1 MSMYIYIYIY
11 HTKCQQCVND
21 CQYIYIYIIMSM
33 CYPNDNVSRYPKSRS
48 FHAS

>member
-1 MSMYIYIYIY
+1 MPAVCKRLSI
-11 HTKCQQCVND
+11 
-21 CQYIYIYIIMSM
+21 YIYIYIIMSM